1 MRTRADKF
9 ISRGARAHCCAGGA
23 TRRGSA
29 RGSGAAA
36 LVGGSITHIGIL
48 RASWAAALHHKGG
61 VRRITQA
68 IDMGH
73 VIACHSSG
81 VGEVA
86 SATLRASA
94 TRHVCAARRGWRVQG
109 ELCGA

>member
-9 ISRGARAHCCAGGA
+9 ISRGARAHCCEGGA
-23 TRRGSA
+23 TRRCSA